1 MAKTRRGRTPNRLLT
16 DAFREIKNTKSRFIS
31 LLVLSALAVCF
42 LAGLRATAPDMKLT
56 ADQYFD
62 QQKLMDLRVVSTLAL
77 TDEDVSALAACD
89 GVETAQGAYTL
100 DAILGS
106 GENDYIVKVHS
117 LTDQVN
123 LPRLQEGRMPE
134 KPDELLVEPNF
145 VDQTGLGVGDR
156 VSLDTGSGD
165 FADALHYQE
174 FTIVGVAD
182 SPLYI
187 NMERGS
193 SSLGTGR
200 VLAFVL
206 VPEDAFNM
214 KFYTDA
220 YLRLEGTSEL
230 LTYSDAYEELMDQR
244 MDVVQALAD
253 QRAPMRREDIVQEAN
268 QKVDDARQDLEFAK
282 VDTKNQLHDAKNQ
295 LDSARKTLDE
305 GWQQYRD
312 GQQELK
318 DQAANANQQILNGQQ
333 ELENAKQEL
342 QQGALDLA
350 AARKELDQ
358 GWSTFHEKETEFNDG
373 LRQFEEGKAQ
383 YEDGL
388 RQYQDGL
395 AQYEAGLKEYQDGQA
410 EYQQGIQEYDAGMAA
425 LADARK
431 QLDEGK
437 QQLADGEKTFNASA
451 DGVFLLFRPYLPA
464 DITSSQAMV
473 DALVAEN
480 GSGPVTDAMTNAQ
493 SEQVPI
499 IQEQIAQAQTYL
511 DGLVQDREKT
521 LSALIFR
528 RDELAPRLANINT
541 RIAEIDTLLAQPDL
555 AEEERQAL
563 DLEKQGLMVD
573 QQSLSLEKL
582 ALDKSIEELQNP
594 SPEEQETIQFIQEKL
609 AELQSILDKGEQ
621 GATAAAM
628 IVDGKKKLDQA
639 RKDLADGEA
648 QYASGQSQLAYARNE
663 LANAGGKLEMAKK
676 ELKQAKEKLDDSQL
690 QLEDAKKKLDENEA
704 VLLDGKRQLDEG
716 RQKLEDGERQYAQG
730 QADLKDGKV
739 QYEQGLADL
748 ETAKVTLVE
757 ESQKGQQKLEQARDQ
772 LENGERDYTAGLVKY
787 QQAEKEAEEKIL
799 DAQDQIDK
807 AQRDV
812 DNIENC
818 EWYLLDRNTNMGYV
832 SYAMDADRMGKLASV
847 FPMIFFLVAAL
858 VCLTTMT
865 RMVEEQRIAIGGL
878 KALGYS
884 KGAIAI
890 KYVGYGFLASTIGS
904 LIGLAV
910 GLTLVPWIICTAW
923 QAMYTTGEL
932 YFSMEPLT
940 STVACLASIGTVT
953 LSALVAC
960 FSTLAAVP
968 AQLMRPKAPPMG
980 KRILLERITPLW
992 SRLSFN
998 HKVTL
1003 RNLFRYKRRF
1013 WMTVIGIGGCAA
1025 LIVTAF
1031 GLRDSLFD
1039 VMDKQYGELYHY
1051 TAQVGLVDKVTDGEL
1066 RHVNKALE
1074 DSGLAKDWHT
1084 CRSEMIKA
1092 ESDSYT
1098 MDGNLRVLPDSETLS
1113 RYVTLRHRTDDQPVV
1128 LSDQGAVV
1136 TEKLAELLD
1145 VGPGDNFTLTSGERR
1160 VEVKVADTTENYVQ
1174 HYVYM
1179 SDTYYREVF
1188 GEDPVQN
1195 MVLVDYDVDAP
1206 NAQDLAARL
1215 VSLTGVTSLN
1225 LIKDT
1230 KLSFSSSLNSV
1241 DYAVV
1246 LIIVCAAALA
1256 FVVLYNLTNINI
1268 TERMRELATLKV
1280 LGFYDRELSAYVY
1293 RENVILT
1300 FFGVAMGMLMGK
1312 LLHHWLILTVEID
1325 MLMFG
1330 RDLQPASYGWAAVL
1344 TVIFSLVVNLAA
1356 HWKLKKL
1363 DMVESLKMVE

>member
-1 MAKTRRGRTPNRLLT
+1 MVKTRNGRTPNRLLT

-42 LAGLRATAPDMKLT
+42 LAGLRATAPDMKRT
-56 ADQYFD
+56 ADRYFD
-62 QQKLMDLRVVSTLAL
+62 QQQLMDLRVVSTLAL
-77 TDEDVSALAACD
+77 TDEDVAALAACD
-89 GVETAQGAYTL
+89 GVEAAQGAYTL
-100 DAILGS
+100 DAILS
-106 GENDYIVKVHS
+106 GGEHDFIVKVHS

-123 LPRLQEGRMPE
+123 LPRLREGRMPQ
-134 KPDELLVEPNF
+134 KSDELLVEPLF

-165 FADALHYQE
+165 FADALRHKE
-174 FTIVGVAD
+174 FTIAGVAD

-206 VPEDAFNM
+206 VPEDTFAM
-214 KFYTDA
+214 EFYTDA
-220 YLRLEGTSEL
+220 YLRMEGTAEL
-230 LTYSDAYEELMDQR
+230 LTYSDRYEDLMDQR
-244 MDVVQALAD
+244 FDAVQAIAD
-253 QRAPMRREDIVQEAN
+253 QRAPMRREDIVQKAN
-268 QKVDDARQDLEFAK
+268 QKLDDARQKLEDAK
-282 VDTKNQLHDAKNQ
+282 VETEQQLKDAKGK
-295 LDSARKTLDE
+295 LDRARTDLDQ
-305 GWQQYRD
+305 GWQQYQD

-318 DQAANANQQILNGQQ
+318 DQVANGNQQILDGQQ
-333 ELENAKQEL
+333 ELENAKKDLE
-342 QQGALDLA
+342 QGALDLA
-350 AARKELDQ
+350 DARKELDD
-358 GWSTFHEKETEFNDG
+358 GWATFHQKEAQFNDG
-373 LRQFEEGKAQ
+373 LRQFQEGKAQ

-410 EYQQGIQEYDAGMAA
+410 EYQQGIREYNEGAA
-425 LADARK
+425 RLAAARK

-437 QQLADGEKTFNASA
+437 KQLEEGEKTFKASA
-451 DGVFLLFRPYLPA
+451 DAVFLLFRSYLP
-464 DITSSQAMV
+464 DHITSSQAMV
-473 DALVAEN
+473 DALVQEN
-480 GSGPVTDAMTNAQ
+480 GSGPVTDAMTDAQ
-493 SEQVPI
+493 AEQAAV
-499 IQEQIAQAQTYL
+499 IQDQIDQAQTYL
-511 DGLVQDREKT
+511 DNLKKDREKT
-521 LSALIFR
+521 LNDLILR
-528 RDELAPRLANINT
+528 RDALTVQLDQVNA
-541 RIAEIDTLLAQPDL
+541 RITDLDAQLAQPDL
-555 AEEERQAL
+555 PDQDRQAL
-563 DLEKQGLMVD
+563 ELEKQGLMVD
-573 QQSLSLEKL
+573 RQTMTLEKL
-582 ALDKSIEELQNP
+582 ALDKGIAELQTP

-609 AELQSILDKGEQ
+609 KELQALLDKGEQ
-621 GATAAAM
+621 GASAAAM
-628 IVDGKKKLDQA
+628 IVDGAKKLDQA
-639 RKDLADGEA
+639 RKDLAEGEA
-648 QYASGQSQLAYARNE
+648 QYASGQQQLNGAFSA
-663 LANAGGKLEMAKK
+663 LADAGGKLERASN
-676 ELKQAKEKLDDSQL
+676 ELKRAKRKLDDTKL
-690 QLEDAKKKLDENEA
+690 QLEDAKQKLDENEA
-704 VLLDGKRQLDEG
+704 ALLDGKRQLDEG

-730 QADLKDGKV
+730 QADLQDGKA
-739 QYEQGLADL
+739 QYEKGLSDL
-748 ETAKVTLVE
+748 EQAKVTLVE
-757 ESQKGQQKLEQARDQ
+757 ESQKGRQELDKAKRQ
-772 LENGERDYTAGLVKY
+772 LENGERDYTAGLVAY
-787 QQAEKEAEEKIL
+787 RNGEQEAEEKLL

-812 DNIENC
+812 DNIETC
-818 EWYLLDRNTNMGYV
+818 SWYLLDRNTNMGYV
-832 SYAMDADRMGKLASV
+832 SYAMDADRMGRLASV
-847 FPMIFFLVAAL
+847 FPLIFFLVAAL

-884 KGAIAI
+884 KGAIAV

-910 GLTLVPWIICTAW
+910 GLSLVPWIICTAW
-923 QAMYTTGEL
+923 KAMYTTGEL
-932 YFSMEPLT
+932 YFSLEPLT
-940 STVACLASIGTVT
+940 STAACLAAIGTVT

-960 FSTLAAVP
+960 FNTLTAVP

-980 KRILLERITPLW
+980 KRILLERIPPLW

-1039 VMDKQYGELYHY
+1039 VMDKQYQELYHY

-1066 RHVNKALE
+1066 RHVNKALG
-1074 DSGLAKDWHT
+1074 DSGLATDWHT
-1084 CRSEMIKA
+1084 CRAETIKA
-1092 ESDSYT
+1092 ESDSYAL
-1098 MDGNLRVLPDSETLS
+1098 DGTLRVLPDNETLT

-1128 LSDQGAVV
+1128 LSDRGAVV
-1136 TEKLAELLD
+1136 TEKLADLLELE
-1145 VGPGDNFTLTSGERR
+1145 PGDTFTLTSGDRR
-1160 VEVKVADTTENYVQ
+1160 VEVTVSDITENYVQ

-1179 SDTYYREVF
+1179 SDSYYKEIF
-1188 GEDPVQN
+1188 GEEPVQN
-1195 MVLVDYDVDAP
+1195 MVLVDYDPDAP
-1206 NAQDLAARL
+1206 QAQDLAAKL
-1215 VSLTGVTSLN
+1215 VSLTGVTSLH

-1230 KLSFSSSLNSV
+1230 KLSFSSSLDSV
-1241 DYAVV
+1241 DYAVI

-1280 LGFYDRELSAYVY
+1280 LGFYDPELSAYVY

-1300 FFGVAMGMLMGK
+1300 FFGVIMGMFMGK

-1344 TVIFSLVVNLAA
+1344 TVLFSLVVNLAA

-1363 DMVESLKMVE
+1363 DMVESLKTVE